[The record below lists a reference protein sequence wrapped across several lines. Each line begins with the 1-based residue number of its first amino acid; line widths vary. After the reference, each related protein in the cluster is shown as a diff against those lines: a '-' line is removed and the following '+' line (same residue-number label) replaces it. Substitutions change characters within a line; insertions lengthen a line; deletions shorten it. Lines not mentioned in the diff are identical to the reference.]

1 MSPIQLQCEQGLV
14 NTPDVFVCCP
24 CHGVNQCGPHIL
36 LSRAKPLMGAVF
48 SALAVFWFGSQFQ
61 AVGYLLVWAQATD
74 PGALSRGKFLIRHLL
89 WWLSFIS
96 TVKSA
101 LYLQC
106 KGQHASSNGSPCLR
120 LPQWTVS
127 LSWSFDTLDHPQRR
141 GKNSWPQVHWRSPQ
155 STISLDSWTLQQQEH
170 RQPRQGTC
178 LKSQRPLL
186 EDSWTS
192 SCMRGTP
199 VQPLSQGLCGMGKV
213 VLGNPN
219 WPAVT

>member
-61 AVGYLLVWAQATD
+61 AVGYLLVWAPATD
-74 PGALSRGKFLIRHLL
+74 PGALSRGGIPHQAPPLMAQLYFYCKISVIPAVQRPACLL
-89 WWLSFIS
+89 QWF
-96 TVKSA
+96 
-101 LYLQC
+101 
-106 KGQHASSNGSPCLR
+106 PCLR

-141 GKNSWPQVHWRSPQ
+141 GKNSWPQVHWWSPQ

-213 VLGNPN
+213 VLGNSN